1 MSLTTSEG
9 LSQHTVLE
17 CIRAYMLCLG
27 IDFEIEIFK
36 MNVMVIE
43 GQVYMMDIDSLVDQ
57 RDTLEDGRCTSG

>member
-1 MSLTTSEG
+1 
-9 LSQHTVLE
+9 
-17 CIRAYMLCLG
+17 MLCLG